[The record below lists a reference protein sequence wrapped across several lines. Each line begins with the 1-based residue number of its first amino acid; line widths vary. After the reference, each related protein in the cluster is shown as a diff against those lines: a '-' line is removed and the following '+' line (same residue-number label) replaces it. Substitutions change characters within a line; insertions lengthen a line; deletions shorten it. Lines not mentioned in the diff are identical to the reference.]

1 MKHNGLAVAGIIAL
15 AFAFTSCSKE
25 PLRNLT
31 EEESRIYI
39 TNFDSSANFGAFK
52 TFSISDSVAVISNN
66 QLEGKDQTPVDIAFI
81 TAVKNEMQKRGYIQV
96 SRDQNPDLGVNVS
109 RIYNSYTGVVN
120 YGGGYWG
127 GYYDYYDPF
136 YWGYPGYSYYFPSYY
151 GVYEVSEGALS
162 VDALDL
168 KDASGSKTIKG
179 VWSGLIRGSGIFNP
193 GTAASQVQALYDQ
206 SPYFKSNQ

>member
-1 MKHNGLAVAGIIAL
+1 MKITGLAVAGLFAS

-25 PLRNLT
+25 PLNNLT

-39 TNFDSSANFGAFK
+39 TNFDSSANFGGFK

-66 QLEGKDQTPVDIAFI
+66 QLEGKATTNVDLAYIS
-81 TAVKNEMQKRGYIQV
+81 AVKTLMQQRGYVQV
-96 SRDQNPDLGVNVS
+96 SRDQNPDLGLNVS

-127 GYYDYYDPF
+127 GYYDYYDPY
-136 YWGYPGYSYYFPSYY
+136 YWGYPGYSYNFPSYY
-151 GVYEVSEGALS
+151 GVYEVTEGALS

-168 KDASGSKTIKG
+168 KDADGTKTITG
-179 VWSGLIRGSGIFNP
+179 VWSGLIRGSGIFNSAS
-193 GTAASQVQALYDQ
+193 AASQVKALFDQ
-206 SPYFKSNQ
+206 SPYFTTNQ